1 MEILKIGAILLGKKR
16 EDVIESNEAL
26 NTAFGSTLV
35 IEQGYGARD
44 GFVRGMKRNQSDVIN
59 HLLNKLDIFSSLG
72 FE

>member
-1 MEILKIGAILLGKKR
+1 M
-16 EDVIESNEAL
+16 IESNEAL

-35 IEQGYGARD
+35 TEQGYRARD
-44 GFVRGMKRNQSDVIN
+44 GFVHGIEGNLSDAIN